1 MKGFD
6 IMKKVRM
13 SNGEYATCIED
24 FEDVIGYDNLNAINE
39 LINYNDKSDDN
50 CVSYWKMKAKRFE
63 ADDDNKYQQMMSVY
77 SMIEEMKDYISDSKR
92 MNKQKMLLM
101 LDDMLNQLDNY

>member
-1 MKGFD
+1 
-6 IMKKVRM
+6 MKKVRM

-39 LINYNDKSDDN
+39 LINYNNESDIN
-50 CVSYWKMKAKRFE
+50 CVSYWKTKAERLE
-63 ADDDNKYQQMMSVY
+63 IDDDNKYQQMISVY
-77 SMIEEMKDYISDSKR
+77 NMVKEMKDYIEDSKR
-92 MNKQKMLLM
+92 MNKQKMLSM